1 MKIRFAASL
10 HRKDSNMLRCCIAT
24 LLTVVL
30 LAFGMAGS
38 AAAQTIQILASE
50 DVAPYSFLP
59 SLPRFNNPTL
69 YAFQE
74 EEEGTGV
81 EHDFETYLWFDVEL
95 ADIPPGEVLSQAFL
109 LVTYAFDFTSF
120 GETSSLPGTLECR
133 EVIGPWEHTSLTWL
147 NRPPVEVPFDQVE
160 NITGFGSL
168 ACDATQVVERWIY
181 GLRPNEGFALTS
193 PTPRVMGMHSIEAT
207 VDPVLM
213 PTLALITE
221 VPEPGFA
228 ASLAVAVVALAQLSR
243 RTRQRSRVV
252 GSFDVSR

>member
-1 MKIRFAASL
+1 LLPIFLLSL
-10 HRKDSNMLRCCIAT
+10 AL
-24 LLTVVL
+24 
-30 LAFGMAGS
+30 AGS
-38 AAAQTIQILASE
+38 AAGQAIQIVASE

-59 SLPRFNNPTL
+59 NLPRFNNPTL

-74 EEEGTGV
+74 AEADTGV

-147 NRPPVEVPFDQVE
+147 NRPPVDAPFDSIE
-160 NITGFGSL
+160 DITEFGSL
-168 ACDATQVVERWIY
+168 ACDATSIVERWLY
-181 GLRPNEGFALTS
+181 GIRPNEGFALTS
-193 PTPRVMGMHSIEAT
+193 PTPRVMGMHSIEAS

-221 VPEPGFA
+221 VPEPGFG
-228 ASLAVAVVALAQLSR
+228 ASLAVGTVGLAQLSR
-243 RTRQRSRVV
+243 RLRRRGRA